1 MAHATFLLPARE
13 RFGGQRLAQD
23 AARALGRGDRATADV
38 AQAEESGARSR
49 AQLRRHF
56 RLLPDHWPLA
66 ALTRRVDAQ
75 DAAGACWLRAD
86 PAHLRAG
93 INGATLLAVGD
104 MLQLSADDAAALLRP
119 LRPLFGD
126 AGFTIDA
133 PVPGH
138 WYLRLPVEARLPAFS
153 DPGESLGADAFE
165 HLPEGEAGRRWR
177 SLLSEAQ
184 VLLHHHP
191 VNAQR
196 TGQGLLAVNS
206 LWFWGGGVHPDHIAA
221 AHATV
226 QSDDEVVRALC
237 GESAWARAL
246 PARYATPDNDTLF
259 DLRHVRDLRALQ
271 ADWLQPAL
279 LDLQTAQ
286 LGDLR
291 LDFEDGHSI
300 ALSRPQR
307 WRFWRRPLAQ
317 LHGGALS
324 A

>member
-1 MAHATFLLPARE
+1 MARATFLLPARE
-13 RFGGQRLAQD
+13 RFGGQRLAPD
-23 AARALGRGDRATADV
+23 VALALGRGDRATLDTPDAGEAV
-38 AQAEESGARSR
+38 ARRR

-75 DAAGACWLRAD
+75 DAEGACWLRAD

-93 INGATLLAVGD
+93 INGATLLAVGET
-104 MLQLSADDAAALLRP
+104 LQLSGDDADALLRP

-126 AGFTIDA
+126 AGFPIDA

-138 WYLRLPVEARLPAFS
+138 WYLRLPVEAKLPAFS
-153 DPGESLGADAFE
+153 EPGEALGADAFE

-191 VNAQR
+191 VNAKR
-196 TGQGLLAVNS
+196 IAQGLLPVNS
-206 LWFWGGGVHPDHIAA
+206 LWFWGGGVLPDHVSV
-221 AHATV
+221 AHAV
-226 QSDDEVVRALC
+226 VYSDDEVVRALA
-237 GESAWARAL
+237 GEGAASQAL
-246 PARYATPDNDTLF
+246 PASYATPDSDALF
-259 DLRHVRDLRALQ
+259 DLRHARDLRALQ

-279 LDLQTAQ
+279 A
-286 LGDLR
+286 DLR
-291 LDFEDGHSI
+291 SARLDSIGLDFEDGHAI
-300 ALSRPQR
+300 ALTRAQR

-317 LHGGALS
+317 LQAAAS
-324 A
+324 PT